1 MKQFKNLMY
10 KNKKIKDQLKQ
21 KRLRKH
27 LFKKKKK
34 RLAVK
39 FTQVFRRLRKENK
52 LLMFYRALKNK
63 VTSVLLN
70 DVNSESLD
78 VEEKITI
85 KKLALNNL
93 LQSKLLLTKDKIQ
106 RHRQKWFRGIK
117 NLRQYKLWKKKDL
130 WILKQK
136 TRKYFQSV
144 KRIRLK
150 QNINVEVNPKIYAFT
165 FITKEF
171 LHNPKF
177 IRSKPVAFT
186 NMINRFIKHFF

>member
-10 KNKKIKDQLKQ
+10 KNKKIKDQLK
-21 KRLRKH
+21 KKILRKQ
-27 LFKKKKK
+27 LLKKKKK

-52 LLMFYRALKNK
+52 LLMFYKALKNK

-106 RHRQKWFRGIK
+106 RHRQK
-117 NLRQYKLWKKKDL
+117 
-130 WILKQK
+130 
-136 TRKYFQSV
+136 
-144 KRIRLK
+144 
-150 QNINVEVNPKIYAFT
+150 
-165 FITKEF
+165 
-171 LHNPKF
+171 
-177 IRSKPVAFT
+177 
-186 NMINRFIKHFF
+186 

>member
-1 MKQFKNLMY
+1 MKQFKNLMN

-21 KRLRKH
+21 KKLRKH
-27 LFKKKKK
+27 VFKKKKK
-34 RLAVK
+34 RLAIK
-39 FTQVFRRLRKENK
+39 FTQVFRRLRKEKK
-52 LLMFYRALKNK
+52 LLIFYKALKTK

-70 DVNSESLD
+70 DLNSESI
-78 VEEKITI
+78 EKKITI

-93 LQSKLLLTKDKIQ
+93 LQNKLLITKDRIQ

-136 TRKYFQSV
+136 TRKYLQSI

-150 QNINVEVNPKIYAFT
+150 QNINVEVNTKIYAFT

-171 LHNPKF
+171 LHSPKF

-186 NMINRFIKHFF
+186 NRINRFIKHFF